1 MSAAPRGIASP
12 QESDAER
19 RDSADTR
26 PFGDFC
32 DFSPQVSRSKERLV
46 YEPTCAGE
54 KASFGV
60 SAGPGRG
67 SLKGGTSSGGGSR
80 SSVVPTPGQVSAC
93 AASAAD
99 FSRFRF
105 FTFLSG
111 VSRVSSKEPHVG
123 LLARDAR
130 DQTAKATPPGEPC
143 RVLRTSRR
151 RPGFRERESRK
162 KCRMHAPDGS
172 DPSRAGRR
180 ARLKRGRR
188 RGSALQR
195 WLAEETETGRSRA
208 SSRQWRVNRKSENGG
223 RAA

>member
-1 MSAAPRGIASP
+1 MSQPAPAKRLLSASP
-12 QESDAER
+12 QVPVAVPLKAAPALGEGRAPVLYRHPARFLHAR
-19 RDSADTR
+19 RARRISR
-26 PFGDFC
+26 
-32 DFSPQVSRSKERLV
+32 VSV
-46 YEPTCAGE
+46 
-54 KASFGV
+54 
-60 SAGPGRG
+60 
-67 SLKGGTSSGGGSR
+67 
-80 SSVVPTPGQVSAC
+80 
-93 AASAAD
+93 
-99 FSRFRF
+99 F

-111 VSRVSSKEPHVG
+111 VSRVSSREPHVG

-180 ARLKRGRR
+180 ARLKRSRR

-195 WLAEETETGRSRA
+195 WLAEETETRRSRA
-208 SSRQWRVNRKSENGG
+208 SSRQRRVNRKSENGG